1 MPNDYGLSWAE
12 TMRDR
17 QEPPEP
23 PEPKLR
29 CSYCGKPIYEGEPV
43 YNIAGVDLCEECD
56 FDIYG
61 RYA

>member
-1 MPNDYGLSWAE
+1 MPDDHGLSWAQE
-12 TMRDR
+12 QYDR
-17 QEPPEP
+17 QEPPEL

-29 CSYCGKPIYEGEPV
+29 CKCGKPIYEGEPV
-43 YNIAGVDLCEECD
+43 YNIAGVDLCAECV